1 MSATMQSSYSPPVAA
16 LAWLG
21 RQGTR
26 ALAAL
31 VFIGLAVPPLGEM
44 LRPYISQSVFVLLC
58 ISFTRVDVAALRTYL
73 SRPMLV
79 VGATLWSAVG
89 IPLLFAAGSLI
100 TRLDQTSPELFLGVM
115 LQSVTSP
122 MNSAPALVAL
132 MGLDATLVL
141 ITLVTTTAL
150 VPFTAPLIASLFF
163 GGVLSMSPMV
173 LGLKLVGLLAGAI
186 VVATVIRRLAG
197 PAAIVRY
204 GQAIDGFTVI
214 VLLVLVSGL
223 MGSVAMSFWADP
235 VGVLLVTLLAFG
247 TAILLL
253 GLTVLVF
260 RKAGHERA
268 WALGFMVSQRNLGLM
283 LAAANGGLPGLT
295 WLYFAL
301 SQFPIYLFPQF
312 LKPLF
317 RRERT
322 IPEPRP

>member
-1 MSATMQSSYSPPVAA
+1 
-16 LAWLG
+16 
-21 RQGTR
+21 
-26 ALAAL
+26 
-31 VFIGLAVPPLGEM
+31 
-44 LRPYISQSVFVLLC
+44 
-58 ISFTRVDVAALRTYL
+58 
-73 SRPMLV
+73 
-79 VGATLWSAVG
+79 
-89 IPLLFAAGSLI
+89 
-100 TRLDQTSPELFLGVM
+100 
-115 LQSVTSP
+115 
-122 MNSAPALVAL
+122 
-132 MGLDATLVL
+132 
-141 ITLVTTTAL
+141 
-150 VPFTAPLIASLFF
+150 
-163 GGVLSMSPMV
+163 MSPLV
-173 LGLKLVGLLAGAI
+173 LGLKLIGLLAGAI

-223 MGSVAMSFWADP
+223 MGSVALSFWADP
-235 VGVLLVTLLAFG
+235 VGMLLVSLLAFG

-322 IPEPRP
+322 IPDPRP